1 MKRRTVIKL
10 LDRLFSRQTTV
21 GAPIQ
26 RRRSFVEWF
35 PASALVQTRHE
46 SGGPASPMHTSK
58 ENVMACRLAIAFAAV
73 AIGTSCIAAADAAA
87 TCKFKAMK
95 DFIVIVDVGHSDKDS
110 GQISA
115 RGMKEYDLNLKLAGR
130 VVEELVNRGFV
141 STQMI
146 VTSGPNTHASRL
158 QRSKRA
164 NDLAADLFISVH
176 HDGVRNETL
185 MPWQHDGKTHWYLD
199 KFEGFSLWVSQK
211 NTKYEESLRFRENP
225 RRSTDGEWPQIYGP
239 P

>member
-10 LDRLFSRQTTV
+10 LDRLVSRKTTV
-21 GAPIQ
+21 GAPNQ
-26 RRRSFVEWF
+26 RRRSFVAWF

-58 ENVMACRLAIAFAAV
+58 EKFMACRLAIAFAAATIGISCV
-73 AIGTSCIAAADAAA
+73 AATDAAAA
-87 TCKFKAMK
+87 TCKFKAKK

-130 VVEELVNRGFV
+130 VSEELVNTGFV

-164 NDLAADLFISVH
+164 NDLDLSP
-176 HDGVRNETL
+176 ET
-185 MPWQHDGKTHWYLD
+185 
-199 KFEGFSLWVSQK
+199 SSK
-211 NTKYEESLRFRENP
+211 N
-225 RRSTDGEWPQIYGP
+225 G
-239 P
+239 